1 MPHIIVKM
9 YSGRSE
15 EQKKKLADEVV
26 KAVMAST
33 GNGEES
39 ISVSV
44 EDIAPSD
51 WTDRVYKPDIENG
64 PGKLYKRPGY
74 GPLASKQ

>member
-1 MPHIIVKM
+1 MPHVIVKM
-9 YSGRSE
+9 YSGRTE
-15 EQKKKLADEVV
+15 AQKKKLAEEVT

-33 GNGEES
+33 GNGES
-39 ISVSV
+39 ISVSI

-64 PGKLYKRPGY
+64 TGKLYKPPGY

>member
-1 MPHIIVKM
+1 MPHVIVKM
-9 YSGRSE
+9 YSGRTE
-15 EQKKKLADEVV
+15 EQKKKLAEEVA
-26 KAVMAST
+26 KAVMASA

-51 WTDRVYKPDIENG
+51 WTERVYKPDIENG
-64 PGKLYKRPGY
+64 PGKLYKRAGY

>member
-1 MPHIIVKM
+1 MPHVIVKM
-9 YSGRSE
+9 YSGRTE
-15 EQKKKLADEVV
+15 EQKKKLAEEVA
-26 KAVMAST
+26 KAVMAGT

>member
-1 MPHIIVKM
+1 MPHVIVKM
-9 YSGRSE
+9 YSGRTE
-15 EQKKKLADEVV
+15 EQKKKLAEEVA

-33 GNGEES
+33 GNSEES